1 MNDARDSSGEES
13 GREIGWAGSVSS
25 GEPLAVPRRPDG
37 RPVGRPF
44 QPGATGNPK
53 GRPKSFAAKIREI
66 VGEDGEELV
75 AHAVAI
81 MRDTSAPLRERQAA
95 RAFLA
100 ERGWGKA
107 PATLDVTL
115 GNPDGSPL
123 GYAAPLPE
131 PSPLASLTLSDLAE
145 VGAIVERAERRERN
159 RVVELIPSL
168 PPEEVP

>member
-1 MNDARDSSGEES
+1 MDDERDRVAAEEWERAIGAPAAP
-13 GREIGWAGSVSS
+13 GREAS
-25 GEPLAVPRRPDG
+25 PLARRPDG
-37 RPVGRPF
+37 MPVGRPF
-44 QPGATGNPK
+44 QPGGTPGP
-53 GRPKSFAAKIREI
+53 GRPKSFAAKIREV

-81 MRDTSAPLRERQAA
+81 MRDTDAPLRERQGA

-123 GYAAPLPE
+123 GYAAPPPE
-131 PSPLASLTLSDLAE
+131 PGPLANLSLAE
-145 VGAIVERAERRERN
+145 LAEMGAIVERAYRREQG
-159 RVVELIPSL
+159 RVVELIPTL